1 MIDLKSKV
9 KSLFLSLDKFS
20 EPIQL
25 NFNRKLKI
33 PSYLGSLVTI
43 FSYSIVMVYAV
54 QRFQKV
60 LYR

>member
-20 EPIQL
+20 EPIQV

-43 FSYSIVMVYAV
+43 FCYSIVMVYAV